1 MLLTVKDTAKR
12 IKQGQILFLA
22 GEEELLRQ
30 LPTGHWIGGTIPYFM
45 TEQGGQ
51 DSTTEIFVNEVPPMV
66 SAFNI
71 ISYEEAN
78 LRRIPAEAFDNG
90 FSLVIIPYAS
100 DAHFS
105 YAKNSHN
112 YPNLFLKPIIGW
124 IAGVHLKN
132 LGQMTPKVFNGETGE
147 GFEQQ
152 AVVMHL
158 SLPLEKMAMIQT
170 INPFKP
176 GEGDY
181 ITFENEG
188 FEIAECL
195 VNGQKQ
201 NFACY
206 LREHQIDLKFPLV
219 ANYFGTSMNVSFQD
233 INTKANIV
241 KLYAPVFKNIT
252 YQLAVP
258 LQDYV
263 AKFKE
268 ELSFQHLASP
278 PVFACNCILN
288 YVHSELE
295 GKRTGFLV
303 GPMTFGEIAYQLV
316 NQTLV
321 YLEIEDN

>member
-12 IKQGQILFLA
+12 IKQGKILFLA
-22 GEEELLRQ
+22 GEEALLRQ
-30 LPTGHWIGGTIPYFM
+30 LPKGHWIGGTIPYFM
-45 TEQGGQ
+45 TEQGGLS
-51 DSTTEIFVNEVPPMV
+51 STDKIFVNEVPPLV
-66 SAFNI
+66 SSSKI
-71 ISYEEAN
+71 ISYEEPQ
-78 LRRIPAEAFDNG
+78 LRRIPADAFDNG

-100 DAHFS
+100 GAHFS
-105 YAKNSHN
+105 YAKNAQA

-124 IAGVHLKN
+124 IAGVHLEN
-132 LGQMTPKVFNGETGE
+132 PGQMTPKVFNGETGE

-158 SLPLEKMAMIQT
+158 SLPLAKMAMIQT

-176 GEGDY
+176 GKGDH

-195 VNGQKQ
+195 VNGQPQ
-201 NFACY
+201 NFARY
-206 LREHQIDLKFPLV
+206 LLQNKIDLKFPLV
-219 ANYFGTSMNVSFQD
+219 ANYSGTPVNVSFQNID
-233 INTKANIV
+233 STAKIV

-268 ELSFQHLASP
+268 ELSFQHLDSP

-288 YVHSELE
+288 YVHSELK
-295 GKRTGFLV
+295 GKRTGFFV

-321 YLEIEDN
+321 YLEIEDS